1 MSYCINPECQNP
13 HNTDNGNAE
22 CISCG
27 SSLLLKN
34 RYQVVKPLGQSI
46 YSRTFLAKD
55 RDKPAKTYC
64 VIKQFVGQ
72 DRVSDLVARS
82 SAANSKFSGDP
93 VQLDKIGK
101 HSQIPELLAAFEE
114 DGHYYLIQ
122 EYVEGP
128 SLAAALEEE
137 GVFGEA
143 QVWEILSQ
151 VLPVLDYMHDRQVVH
166 GDIKPHNILCRDRE
180 TSKNPELVLVD
191 FGASCSGSAELQPME
206 AINGSA
212 EYVAPEQT
220 QGVAYANSDLYSL
233 GVTCIHLLTEVP
245 PFDLFDVKTETWVWR
260 DYLKK
265 PVSSQLGRI
274 LDKLIERNPKQRYKS
289 AKQVLADL
297 KYGPTCIET
306 FLQKPKYALSI
317 WAGAAIALLSLV
329 ISSRMP
335 SPAPQTSFQL
345 PEPVSNNPDD
355 NFKPPK
361 RDFDSPITTRELLP
375 EFPHTDIDRP
385 LRTLAN
391 TSKNVWSVAVSPSSP
406 LVASGGMDGTIEILH
421 LHTGKTIRTLS
432 GHYGPVWS
440 VAISSDGKTLVSS
453 GGDGTVKVWNLY
465 SGTLEHTLYGHK
477 EAVFSVAISP
487 DGRSI
492 ASGSKDKTIKV
503 WDLQSG
509 LHLQTLYG
517 HLDEVQSVAFGPKGE
532 TLVSGSNDATVKVW
546 NWRYA
551 AAVKTFNGHGAP
563 VWAVAVS
570 PDGQTVASGSWDKT
584 IKLWDLNGSEYR
596 RVSYFARRTF
606 VGHSQNV
613 QSLAFSPDGET
624 LATGDFSGTIKLW
637 NLNTGRMKG
646 TLKGHNSWVDLT
658 FDPLSHN
665 LISGSFDDTI
675 KVWRLPLGERF

>member
-1 MSYCINPECQNP
+1 MSYCINPDCQNP
-13 HNTDNGNAE
+13 HNCDGNAE

-34 RYQVVKPLGQSI
+34 RYQAIKPLGQSI

-55 RDKPAKTYC
+55 LDKPAKTYC

-72 DRVSDLVARS
+72 EEVSDLVTRS
-82 SAANSKFSGDP
+82 SAARSQFSGDP

-101 HSQIPELLAAFEE
+101 HPQIPELLAAFEE
-114 DGHYYLIQ
+114 EGHFYLIQ

-143 QVWEILSQ
+143 QVWEILTQ

-166 GDIKPHNILCRDRE
+166 GDLKPENVICRERQR
-180 TSKNPELVLVD
+180 SKNPELVLVD
-191 FGASCSGSAELQPME
+191 FGASCSGSAELQPLE
-206 AINGSA
+206 TINGSA

-220 QGVAYANSDLYSL
+220 RGVAYANSDLYSL

-265 PVSSQLGRI
+265 PVSGQLGRI
-274 LDKLIERNPKQRYKS
+274 LDKLIERNPNQRYKS
-289 AKQVLADL
+289 AKQVLAAL

-306 FLQKPKYALSI
+306 FLQKPKYALGL
-317 WAGAAIALLSLV
+317 WGGAAIALLSLV

-335 SPAPQTSFQL
+335 SPAPQTSYKID
-345 PEPVSNNPDD
+345 PVPYNPDD
-355 NFKPPK
+355 TLKPLK
-361 RDFDSPITTRELLP
+361 SQDFDSQITKIQPLP
-375 EFPHTDIDRP
+375 ELPQADLDRP

-391 TSKNVWSVAVSPSSP
+391 TNNSVWSVAVSPNSP
-406 LVASGGMDGTIEILH
+406 IVASGGMNGTIEILH

-440 VAISSDGKTLVSS
+440 VSISSDGKTLVTG

-477 EAVFSVAISP
+477 EGVFSVAIAP
-487 DGRSI
+487 DGRTI
-492 ASGSKDKTIKV
+492 ASGSKDKTIQL
-503 WDLQSG
+503 WDTTSG
-509 LHLQTLYG
+509 LRLQTLYG
-517 HLDEVQSVAFGPKGE
+517 HLDEVQSVVFSPNGE
-532 TLVSGSNDATVKVW
+532 TLVSGSNDGTVKVW

-551 AAVKTFNGHGAP
+551 ATVKTFKGHDGP
-563 VWAVAVS
+563 VWAVAIS
-570 PDGQTVASGSWDKT
+570 PDGQTVASGSWDNT
-584 IKLWDLNGSEYR
+584 IKLWDLNSREYR
-596 RVSYFARRTF
+596 RVSWWARRTL
-606 VGHSQNV
+606 VGHSQKV
-613 QSLAFSPDGET
+613 QSLAFSPDGAT
-624 LATGDFSGTIKLW
+624 LASGDFSGTIKLW
-637 NLNTGRMKG
+637 NLNTGDMKG
-646 TLKGHNSWVDLT
+646 TLKGHNSWVDLA
-658 FDPLSHN
+658 FDPLSYN

-675 KVWRLPLGERF
+675 KVWRLPLRERF